1 MHSRRKEATPSTNC
15 SNDGTKSHIVQI
27 CTGTQWQCICAK
39 LTLPFGVKM
48 KIEWLVMKWG
58 CHGKKGQVI
67 TNLNCYLT
75 FYFEIELRTTVSD
88 SLNTS
93 HKTFSCLVVEE
104 MFKWKEYTH

>member
-1 MHSRRKEATPSTNC
+1 MAQRAILY
-15 SNDGTKSHIVQI
+15 KSVQELN
-27 CTGTQWQCICAK
+27 GNAFVLS
-39 LTLPFGVKM
+39 LTLPFGGKM

-75 FYFEIELRTTVSD
+75 FYFEIQLRTTVSD